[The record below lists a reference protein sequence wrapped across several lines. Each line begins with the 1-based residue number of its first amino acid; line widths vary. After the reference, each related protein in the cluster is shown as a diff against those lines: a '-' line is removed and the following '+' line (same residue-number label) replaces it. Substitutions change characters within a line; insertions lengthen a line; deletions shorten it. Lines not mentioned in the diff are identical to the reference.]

1 MLRRR
6 NKCIKNTQVRICLD
20 IVPPETIFEFCFLI
34 SVPRAPQSFKGLALN
49 KTAVRVSW
57 TPPPPNVGDGI
68 IRGYLINYTDVR
80 YTDVSEHRV
89 GSDVFQAVITG
100 LTPATVYYFRAFA
113 YTQKSVG
120 RGGPVIALETR
131 ADGIY
136 LFVCY
141 CFVFYSFVCLF
152 FIYLFCFV
160 FFVFIS
166 IFFYLFILFRLFYF
180 CEIIMYI
187 YSKSKYVFLLFVL
200 NNFILTINM

>member
-1 MLRRR
+1 ML
-6 NKCIKNTQVRICLD
+6 
-20 IVPPETIFEFCFLI
+20 

-57 TPPPPNVGDGI
+57 TPPPPKVGDGI

-89 GSDVFQAVITG
+89 GPDVFETVITG

-120 RGGPVIALETR
+120 RGGPVIALETL

-136 LFVCY
+136 LFV
-141 CFVFYSFVCLF
+141 FVFCFLF
-152 FIYLFCFV
+152 LFIYFV
-160 FFVFIS
+160 FF
-166 IFFYLFILFRLFYF
+166 ILFFF
-180 CEIIMYI
+180 
-187 YSKSKYVFLLFVL
+187 SFVL
-200 NNFILTINM
+200 FL

>member
-6 NKCIKNTQVRICLD
+6 DKCIKNTQVRICLD
-20 IVPPETIFEFCFLI
+20 IVPPETIFEFSFFI

-89 GSDVFQAVITG
+89 SSDVFEAVITG

-152 FIYLFCFV
+152 LFIYFVSSLLFLFLFFFIYLFCFV
-160 FFVFIS
+160 CF
-166 IFFYLFILFRLFYF
+166 
-180 CEIIMYI
+180 
-187 YSKSKYVFLLFVL
+187 LFVKL
-200 NNFILTINM
+200 LCIFIPNLSMFFSFLS